1 MPGVNGVPYVT
12 ALRARHPGLLILV
25 LTGRA
30 EPHVALSVLDAGA
43 NGYLAKGANIDQ
55 LLPAIDALL
64 AGQRYVDTQV
74 SLSEAGAQADGPA
87 TEGALTR
94 REQQIL
100 ALIVGGASATE
111 IAGQLAISP
120 LTARKHRENL
130 MRKLDVHNTAE
141 LVTYAVRNGLMAR

>member
-1 MPGVNGVPYVT
+1 V
-12 ALRARHPGLLILV
+12 
-25 LTGRA
+25 
-30 EPHVALSVLDAGA
+30 
-43 NGYLAKGANIDQ
+43 KGANIDQ

-64 AGQRYVDTQV
+64 AGQRYVDTHV
-74 SLSEAGAQADGPA
+74 SLSEPGARADGPA
-87 TEGALTR
+87 TEAALTR

-100 ALIVGGASATE
+100 VLIVAGASATE

-141 LVTYAVRNGLMAR
+141 LVTFAVRNGLMAG